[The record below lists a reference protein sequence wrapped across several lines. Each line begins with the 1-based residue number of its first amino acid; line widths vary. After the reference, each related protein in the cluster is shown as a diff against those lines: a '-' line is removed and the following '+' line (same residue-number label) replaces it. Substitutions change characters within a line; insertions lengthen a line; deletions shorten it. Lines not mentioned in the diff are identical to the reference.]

1 MKKAKLDKL
10 GRIVIPKPF
19 CKELNLKTGSSLI
32 ITLEDGAVVVRP
44 FDLTC
49 RFCNVSIST
58 ESKIPLCNDCINKVC
73 EIAMEDK

>member
-19 CKELNLKTGSSLI
+19 CKELKLTTGSSLV

-44 FDLTC
+44 DDLTC
-49 RFCNVSIST
+49 RFCNVSIPT
-58 ESKIPLCNDCINKVC
+58 KSKIPLCNDCISKVC
-73 EIAMEDK
+73 EIAKEDK